1 MGLGVP
7 EGRMTEILKLR
18 SVGLA
23 AHGPVLTLS
32 LNPGQ
37 SVAIVGPAA
46 SGKTRLLRFIAGQE
60 AAPTG
65 QIELG
70 ARAGWPTPL
79 KDKKQTPQQLA
90 RTGAAQGQAGRASE
104 ALNATRLWESRQT
117 PVAELSPSQQSA
129 CELLPILSHEG
140 ELICLDGY
148 LDQLDPWTLRSLWD
162 LLRKRMAS
170 GAAIAVVT
178 NRPDVVEQCDL
189 VVVVNAGQVKHAG
202 RVLDL
207 PRKTDHDLEVSTEN
221 QAGVRALA
229 APFAIEVTHQNGA
242 VKLKAQ
248 DGQQLAAKLLLEG
261 YGDVRYIVH
270 RQPTL
275 EECLLGL
282 I

>member
-1 MGLGVP
+1 
-7 EGRMTEILKLR
+7 MTEILKLR
-18 SVGLA
+18 SVGLT

-46 SGKTRLLRFIAGQE
+46 SGKTRLLRFIAGLE
-60 AAPTG
+60 APPTG
-65 QIELG
+65 QVDL
-70 ARAGWPTPL
+70 AVRSGWPAAI

-90 RTGAAQGQAGRASE
+90 RTGATQGQAGRASE
-104 ALNATRLWESRQT
+104 ALNATRLWERRQS
-117 PVAELSPSQQSA
+117 PVSELSPSQQTA
-129 CELLPILSHEG
+129 CELLSILSHEN

-148 LDQLDPWTLRSLWD
+148 LDQLDPWTLRSLWEM
-162 LLRKRMAS
+162 LGKRLAAG
-170 GAAIAVVT
+170 GALAAVT

-202 RVLDL
+202 RVQDL
-207 PRKTDHDLEVSTEN
+207 PRKGGHELEVSTEN

-229 APFAIEVTHQNGA
+229 SPFAIEVTHQNGA

-261 YGDVRYIVH
+261 YGDIRYVVH